1 MYYKQGFML
10 MTLMKAFF
18 ILISSLFITSCAT
31 KYTPPETD
39 SSYKEKTLRDIKS
52 DFDIE
57 RMNNIKIVGN
67 EAKTS
72 KYVAAIDDDDIIYI
86 GTKKLNDSDEIA
98 YIWFDHNGFD
108 VEFNTKAQYRCG
120 YSLLFKQKGN
130 NTHEGCLS
138 EFSSIKNL
146 GAELTGRIY
155 MTIGTAGIATLF
167 AGNSH
172 LRAFDDEYFRL
183 VVIDTNLDKLQH
195 PIVNK
200 IQYNPLL
207 KTAYEVIEIDEYN
220 FDNSI
225 ENPSLRTEY
234 DGAIFVDDKNGQ
246 IYGIY
251 NYDDY
256 RSSNYS
262 IAINRIISD
271 LYKNIAR
278 SKNITITKEM
288 IEEKIPPQIKKPS
301 IPPPSKLVKSEYE
314 KESEFKQR
322 VKKAADAREKKIRA
336 MQEEYDREVEARNEY
351 ITKLEHM
358 YQKQLNEQRERREK
372 LIDSIDANME
382 SLSKFLFTRY
392 MNGFKVTNAN
402 YDAESETLYFTLIS
416 NSDTYKNMVKA
427 SLPPSDAARI
437 KERRLYT
444 IKPDLEYGDDTLYV
458 SGFEIESDGSEYDI
472 VYTNRSF
479 EPTQMVVTVAEKNE
493 NIEPN
498 RQLDFSAYKQAQVD
512 LIDYS
517 KKEQWFVDVVARD
530 SAKVP
535 EWFKDIQL
543 QDGLYGYGV
552 GNSLDEATEVAIA
565 SLARHLEASINATST
580 IKREATNSNQLH
592 SDYKREIDV
601 RSDIILSKD
610 DYRLYK
616 QDMVDNKWYV
626 VLEYKKEM

>member
-1 MYYKQGFML
+1 
-10 MTLMKAFF
+10 
-18 ILISSLFITSCAT
+18 
-31 KYTPPETD
+31 
-39 SSYKEKTLRDIKS
+39 
-52 DFDIE
+52 
-57 RMNNIKIVGN
+57 
-67 EAKTS
+67 
-72 KYVAAIDDDDIIYI
+72 
-86 GTKKLNDSDEIA
+86 
-98 YIWFDHNGFD
+98 
-108 VEFNTKAQYRCG
+108 
-120 YSLLFKQKGN
+120 
-130 NTHEGCLS
+130 
-138 EFSSIKNL
+138 
-146 GAELTGRIY
+146 
-155 MTIGTAGIATLF
+155 
-167 AGNSH
+167 
-172 LRAFDDEYFRL
+172 
-183 VVIDTNLDKLQH
+183 
-195 PIVNK
+195 
-200 IQYNPLL
+200 
-207 KTAYEVIEIDEYN
+207 
-220 FDNSI
+220 
-225 ENPSLRTEY
+225 

-288 IEEKIPPQIKKPS
+288 IDDKIPPKIKKPS

-392 MNGFKVTNAN
+392 MNGFEVTNAN

-427 SLPPSDAARI
+427 NLPPSDAARI

-458 SGFEIESDGSEYDI
+458 SGFEIESDGNEYDI

-592 SDYKREIDV
+592 SDYRREIDV